1 MAHPYQDKRESERA
15 MGKDRFKKSGGDTSC
30 MPKRASGG
38 RIMHKGGDNGMG
50 RLEKKR
56 AYGLTP
62 IK

>member
-1 MAHPYQDKRESERA
+1 MAHPYQDKRESERE
-15 MGKDRFKKSGGDTSC
+15 MGKERFKKSGGDASC
-30 MPKRASGG
+30 AKRAYGG
-38 RIMHKGGDNGMG
+38 RVMHKGGDNGMG